1 MAYRGHWLYEDLRK
15 IDTIA
20 ETTASKYWYALRNG
34 VIGDIID
41 DDAMRETVMKDTQP
55 TRVQRM
61 LKTLLKERPD
71 LRTPALTE
79 LIKEYIPD
87 PEPVKQQRGVV
98 LPTLDELGAKF
109 AEVSAKPTKQNM
121 AIWTVLRLALDGYP
135 FRNSEFASIIVG
147 SCPHTTDSVNFLD
160 LDTGVLTLRKHKN
173 DKRGARVY
181 ELPEFTREWVAMSMR
196 VFGRVLPTLVT
207 NKKGA
212 PMKPNALGNFLS
224 RQNVK
229 LGSQTVRPAITTA
242 TLASGAGHDDRER
255 LAHQMGHSRGVQMDK
270 YFRGGFAPP

>member
-1 MAYRGHWLYEDLRK
+1 
-15 IDTIA
+15 
-20 ETTASKYWYALRNG
+20 
-34 VIGDIID
+34 
-41 DDAMRETVMKDTQP
+41 
-55 TRVQRM
+55 
-61 LKTLLKERPD
+61 
-71 LRTPALTE
+71 
-79 LIKEYIPD
+79 
-87 PEPVKQQRGVV
+87 
-98 LPTLDELGAKF
+98 
-109 AEVSAKPTKQNM
+109 M

-135 FRNSEFASIIVG
+135 FRNSEFASIVVG
-147 SCPHTTDSVNFLD
+147 SCPDSVNFLD

-270 YFRGGFAPP
+270 YFRGCLLYTSPSPRDRG